1 MTRHPADIVSL
12 AFGLLFVVIGL
23 VLLSD
28 SAGALSWEWL
38 APLAVIVLGVLL
50 IVVARPTR
58 PDTGAQPP
66 EA

>member
-12 AFGLLFVVIGL
+12 AFGLLFAAIGL

-28 SAGALSWEWL
+28 SVGALSWEWL
-38 APLAVIVLGVLL
+38 APAAVIVVGVLL
-50 IVVARPTR
+50 IVAARPTR
-58 PDTGAQPP
+58 RDTDAQPP